1 MKKRKRA
8 NSKNKNKITRDE
20 YTKNK
25 KLYDLVISKKFLFNW
40 YFVTLFSVEQDQNV
54 RFKCS
59 HSCKSCNFNSFNSI
73 HLFSVSFMFLCFYHG
88 STNPPTTQAQTIL
101 QNFFIVWFDFYK
113 VECCVFASIIP
124 WFFYFVFSFSRNCIR
139 LTWYAFWIYIHHLK
153 QMARKYFSI

>member
-1 MKKRKRA
+1 MKKWKRA
-8 NSKNKNKITRDE
+8 NSKNKNKNKTTRDE

-88 STNPPTTQAQTIL
+88 STNPPTTQAQTVL
-101 QNFFIVWFDFYK
+101 QH
-113 VECCVFASIIP
+113 
-124 WFFYFVFSFSRNCIR
+124 FVFFLLFDSIFIKLNVAC
-139 LTWYAFWIYIHHLK
+139 LHQLFHD
-153 QMARKYFSI
+153 FSILFLVFREIAYV